1 MFRDNRVYEILK
13 CVARIGAL
21 STSLISGNAQVLLQG
36 EARLLAGDLSVL
48 DSRTARTDLSCQIE
62 PKRPGLGFDLRFHTY
77 YRVMVP
83 RKMFELTGSALSV
96 ILRVRPVNHKE
107 PVYFGQRI
115 VLPNLPAETKGMGL
129 FAGGFDLGPGRYEVD
144 WMMRDGVGRVC
155 STHWELEAKLGSRER
170 NLPLTLAH
178 DMIAEGLA
186 TPFDDEPASDRVAT
200 QGLRV
205 KILLN
210 LSPAAERES
219 LLNPHY
225 ANVLASML
233 RSIVREPDVSRVSV
247 IAFNMRAQKVVYRQE
262 SAETVDF
269 TALGK
274 ALATP
279 DAGTVNYR
287 LLQDRHSEAHFVTR
301 LLIDQLGGRTSSE
314 DAIII
319 LGPKVSLE
327 KNASLELL
335 REAGA
340 ASCPIFYLNYNPNP
354 FEDPFPD
361 AIGSAL
367 KAYSAASKYEIVRP
381 HDFGAAMREV
391 LLRLG
396 RLPAVEA
403 AFPK

>member
-1 MFRDNRVYEILK
+1 MFLDNRVYKAFK

-21 STSLISGNAQVLLQG
+21 SASLMSGSAQVLLQQ
-36 EARLLAGDLSVL
+36 EARLPAGDLSVL
-48 DSRTARTDLSCQIE
+48 DSRTARADLSCQIE
-62 PKRPGLGFDLRFHTY
+62 SVRPDLGFDLRFHTY
-77 YRVMVP
+77 YRVTVA
-83 RKMFELTGSALSV
+83 RKMFELAGSALSV
-96 ILRVRPVNHKE
+96 ILRVRAANEKE
-107 PVYFGQRI
+107 PIYFVQRV
-115 VLPNLPAETKGMGL
+115 VLPNLPPETKGMGM
-129 FAGGFDLGPGRYEVD
+129 FAGGFDVGPGRYEVD

-155 STHWELEAKLGSRER
+155 SAHWELEAKLGSRER
-170 NLPLTLAH
+170 NLPLTLARN
-178 DMIAEGLA
+178 MIAEGLA

-210 LSPAAERES
+210 LSPAGERES
-219 LLNPHY
+219 LLKPHY

-233 RSIVREPDVSRVSV
+233 RSIVREPDVRRVSL
-247 IAFNMRAQKVVYRQE
+247 IAFNMRAQKIVYRQDN
-262 SAETVDF
+262 AETVDF

-287 LLQDRHSEAHFVTR
+287 LLQDRRSEAHFVTS
-301 LLIDQLGGRTSSE
+301 LLIDQLGRRTSSE

-335 REAGA
+335 REGGA
-340 ASCPIFYLNYNPNP
+340 VSCPIFYLNYNPNP

-361 AIGSAL
+361 TIGSAL
-367 KAYSAASKYEIVRP
+367 KAYGAASRYEIVRP

-391 LLRLG
+391 LIRLG
-396 RLPAVEA
+396 KRPAVETA
-403 AFPK
+403 LP